1 MASSAE
7 NPDPTSDTPPTTP
20 TDPSATPPVS
30 PPGTAGRAD
39 TTARAADAVEGA
51 EADAGAAG
59 AAAAVRMLRRAELG
73 GGAMPRWLPR
83 AMLLALLGVGLFQ
96 LADWAFHQLIDL
108 FVMLLVAFF
117 LSLAMEP
124 AVDRMAARGVRRGLG
139 TFLVFTGL
147 ALAVAGFLASLGTLL
162 VDQITQIAGRLPQLL
177 QDLIT
182 WVNHTFHTDLS
193 LDQLQHQVLK
203 DSGTIEKYAQQAADN
218 VWGVTGTVIGGLF
231 QAFTVGLFTFYFT
244 AEGPRVRR
252 TVCSLLPP
260 SKQGEVLR
268 AWEIA
273 LAKTGG
279 YLYSRA
285 LLALISTLAHWA
297 FFAVIDLPYAAALA
311 VWVGVMSQFVPTI
324 GTYLAG
330 ALPVLVGLTV
340 RPVDA
345 LWVLVFVTV
354 YQQVENYLLHPR
366 ITARTVDVHPAVA
379 FGSVIAGAALLGA
392 VGALIAIPVAATLQ
406 GFVGTYVR
414 RYEVEDDPRID
425 RGEERRERRRH
436 TVRRLRRMVSG
447 GSDASDGAGGARGSD
462 GAGGSDGSNGSGGPG
477 REREEPP
484 GE

>member
-1 MASSAE
+1 MAR
-7 NPDPTSDTPPTTP
+7 
-20 TDPSATPPVS
+20 V
-30 PPGTAGRAD
+30 
-39 TTARAADAVEGA
+39 
-51 EADAGAAG
+51 
-59 AAAAVRMLRRAELG
+59 LRRAELG
-73 GGAMPRWLPR
+73 GGAMPRWLPK
-83 AMLLALLGVGLFQ
+83 AILLALLGVGLFQ

-139 TFLVFTGL
+139 TFLVFIGL
-147 ALAVAGFLASLGTLL
+147 GVAVAGFLTALGTLL
-162 VDQITQIAGRLPQLL
+162 VDQVSQVATRLPQLL
-177 QDLIT
+177 QDLID
-182 WVNHTFHTDLS
+182 WINHTFHATLS

-285 LLALISTLAHWA
+285 LLALVSTLGHWA
-297 FFAVIDLPYAAALA
+297 FFAIIGLPYAAALS

-330 ALPVLVGLTV
+330 ALPVLVALTV

-345 LWVLVFVTV
+345 LWVLGFVIV
-354 YQQVENYLLHPR
+354 YQQIENYLLHPR
-366 ITARTVDVHPAVA
+366 ITAKTVDVHPAVA
-379 FGSVIAGAALLGA
+379 FGAVIAGAALLGA

-425 RGEERRERRRH
+425 RGEERRERRRQ

-447 GSDASDGAGGARGSD
+447 GPGQQER
-462 GAGGSDGSNGSGGPG
+462 GGSGERPG
-477 REREEPP
+477 D
-484 GE
+484 

>member
-1 MASSAE
+1 
-7 NPDPTSDTPPTTP
+7 
-20 TDPSATPPVS
+20 
-30 PPGTAGRAD
+30 
-39 TTARAADAVEGA
+39 
-51 EADAGAAG
+51 
-59 AAAAVRMLRRAELG
+59 
-73 GGAMPRWLPR
+73 MPRWLPR
-83 AMLLALLGVGLFQ
+83 AILLALLGVGLFQ

-139 TFLVFTGL
+139 TFLVFIGVG
-147 ALAVAGFLASLGTLL
+147 LAVAGFLAALGTLL

-177 QDLIT
+177 QDLIN
-182 WVNHTFHTDLS
+182 WINHTFHTDLS

-218 VWGVTGTVIGGLF
+218 VWGVTGTVVGGLF

-285 LLALISTLAHWA
+285 LLALVSTFAHWA
-297 FFAVIDLPYAAALA
+297 FFAAIGLPYAAALA

-354 YQQVENYLLHPR
+354 YQQIENYLLHPR

-447 GSDASDGAGGARGSD
+447 GSGGGGAD
-462 GAGGSDGSNGSGGPG
+462 GPG
-477 REREEPP
+477 GERPERRREDPP

>member
-7 NPDPTSDTPPTTP
+7 NPDPTASDPNPS
-20 TDPSATPPVS
+20 DPGSSGPNRSAD
-30 PPGTAGRAD
+30 PGTD
-39 TTARAADAVEGA
+39 TTARAADAVA
-51 EADAGAAG
+51 EATADADAADADASEAVGAAG
-59 AAAAVRMLRRAELG
+59 TTAVARMLRRAELG

-139 TFLVFTGL
+139 TFLVFSGL
-147 ALAVAGFLASLGTLL
+147 ALAVLGFLASLGTLL

-177 QDLIT
+177 QDLIN
-182 WVNHTFHTDLS
+182 WINRTFHTDLS

-330 ALPVLVGLTV
+330 ALPVLVGLTG

-345 LWVLVFVTV
+345 LWVLAFVTV
-354 YQQVENYLLHPR
+354 YQQIENYLLHPR
-366 ITARTVDVHPAVA
+366 ITAKTVDVHPAVA

-447 GSDASDGAGGARGSD
+447 G
-462 GAGGSDGSNGSGGPG
+462 
-477 REREEPP
+477 EREGTEEPERREGPP